1 MSMAL
6 EAFQEPSGKHFHTI
20 WIPIHSDQKPQQ
32 TETSTPSLD
41 TLVSSLLASFSVFF
55 MSQDK
60 VNFNI
65 KTGQYTREIMYEGI
79 HLMLQY
85 SRNADG
91 EFELD
96 GVLTPDGQNITDIVR
111 MKTLEVFES
120 LL

>member
-1 MSMAL
+1 MSTAHDASL
-6 EAFQEPSGKHFHTI
+6 GPSERPSHTT
-20 WIPIHSDQKPQQ
+20 WIPIHSDQKPRQ
-32 TETSTPSLD
+32 TETLTPFLD
-41 TLVSSLLASFSVFF
+41 TSVFSLLASFSVLH

-85 SRNADG
+85 SRNTDG
-91 EFELD
+91 AFELD
-96 GVLTPDGQNITDIVR
+96 GVLTPDGQNITDLVR
-111 MKTLEVFES
+111 MKALEYFES

>member
-1 MSMAL
+1 MAHAASL
-6 EAFQEPSGKHFHTI
+6 ELSEKRSHTI
-20 WIPIHSDQKPQQ
+20 WTPIHFDPKPQQ
-32 TETSTPSLD
+32 TETLTPSLD
-41 TLVSSLLASFSVFF
+41 TSVFSLLASSLVLH

-60 VNFNI
+60 TNFNI

>member
-1 MSMAL
+1 MSTAHAASL
-6 EAFQEPSGKHFHTI
+6 GHSEKHFHTI
-20 WIPIHSDQKPQQ
+20 WTPTHFDLKPQQ

-41 TLVSSLLASFSVFF
+41 TSVFSLLASSSVLH

-60 VNFNI
+60 TNFNI

-85 SRNADG
+85 SRNAAG

-96 GVLTPDGQNITDIVR
+96 GVLTPDGQNITDLVR
-111 MKTLEVFES
+111 MKALEYFES